1 MGGVASRK
9 ASSLESFFSNFCG
22 NKCPPP
28 PQPCL
33 HHFLPSL
40 PCFFHFSFWLQ
51 NGLRL
56 RLPRSVTGLREA
68 LEATHPIE
76 RDSLPP
82 PCSLPFPLM
91 LPMRCAEAAEEQQ
104 QQPESGGKAGRW
116 RLRRRRRWH
125 HLGADLEGSYFFC
138 GHENRASRVLGS
150 RALPLSIAR
159 TAAYIILLNL
169 TVGHRGGY

>member
-1 MGGVASRK
+1 MHLMGGVASRK
-9 ASSLESFFSNFCG
+9 ASSLESFFIFVGINVRRRHNHVCTISS
-22 NKCPPP
+22 
-28 PQPCL
+28 
-33 HHFLPSL
+33 PSL

-125 HLGADLEGSYFFC
+125 HLGADLEGSYFFL
-138 GHENRASRVLGS
+138 RA
-150 RALPLSIAR
+150 
-159 TAAYIILLNL
+159 
-169 TVGHRGGY
+169 